1 MDVVLDPHIN
11 LYVNNALADL
21 DTPVYEN
28 FSLIWKMEEEERMPE
43 AEPEKE
49 AAGPEPDPE
58 KASPK
63 EEDADPEKQAQ
74 DASEEK
80 TVRQVHVLVNKK
92 PVVLDGKSSYV
103 YVDVFDQIE
112 FDRTRPRGKGIV
124 TTLNGRPAQY
134 MEPITDGDVI
144 EIYWQE

>member
-1 MDVVLDPHIN
+1 
-11 LYVNNALADL
+11 
-21 DTPVYEN
+21 
-28 FSLIWKMEEEERMPE
+28 MEEEERAPE
-43 AEPEKE
+43 AELEKG

-58 KASPK
+58 KASQK
-63 EEDADPEKQAQ
+63 EEDIDPEKQAQ
-74 DASEEK
+74 EASEEK
-80 TVRQVHVLVNKK
+80 AVRQVHVLVNKK